1 MWPHTVSRGL
11 LAAVI
16 LAGISNVAGVHVYT
30 EGSVEAR
37 NGTERRLKCTF
48 QSSSP
53 VGKKTT
59 VTWSFRPDTGGT
71 EEVVLYYLEQPYA
84 TSKGRFK
91 ERVVWSGNIWRN
103 DVSITITD
111 LQFSD
116 NGTFMCAVLNPPDV
130 DLELGEIKL
139 SVVHKVTYSEMLI
152 LGIVIGGATGLV
164 ILIVIVM
171 VTVQLCR
178 KSRDFTDDEE
188 MEQEP
193 QKGELEYQGK
203 DGTEMEKLNGEMIS
217 FAEEAKSARVP

>member
-1 MWPHTVSRGL
+1 MLPHTLSRGL

-16 LAGISNVAGVHVYT
+16 LAGISNVAGVHMYT
-30 EGSVEAR
+30 EGNVEAR

-48 QSSSP
+48 QSNFP
-53 VGKKTT
+53 VGKQTT
-59 VTWSFRPDTGGT
+59 VTWSFRPDNGDK
-71 EEVVLYYLEQPYA
+71 EEVVMYYLEQPYA
-84 TSKGRFK
+84 SSTGRFK
-91 ERVVWSGNIWRN
+91 ERVVWSGNIWRK

-116 NGTFMCAVLNPPDV
+116 NGTFMCGVLNPPDV
-130 DLELGEIKL
+130 DLVLGEIKL

-203 DGTEMEKLNGEMIS
+203 DGTEMEKLNGEMMS